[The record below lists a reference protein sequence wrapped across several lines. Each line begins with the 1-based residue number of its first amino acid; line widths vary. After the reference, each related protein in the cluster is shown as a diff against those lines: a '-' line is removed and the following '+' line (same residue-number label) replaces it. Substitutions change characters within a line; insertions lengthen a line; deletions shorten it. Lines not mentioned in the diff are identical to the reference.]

1 MFASDCDISGIEG
14 GRTRLRAGE
23 TARGPR
29 LAPPR
34 RPFRCRSTVGVDLAG
49 AGGVALRRA
58 ALGLGGLRALLGL
71 AGETLGLG
79 LQLVGAV
86 VPALGLGAAGARLDA
101 ALAPGA
107 VALAARR
114 EREEHEQED
123 DDDGDDD
130 DQGGTHERLLLGRV
144 AGVYPGR
151 RGRIAPARA
160 GWRGR
165 DPRPHGGHPCRHW
178 TSRPRWAGA
187 GGRSST
193 ATATRSA

>member
-58 ALGLGGLRALLGL
+58 ALRLGGLRALLGLAGRRALLGL

-107 VALAARR
+107 VAL
-114 EREEHEQED
+114 
-123 DDDGDDD
+123 
-130 DQGGTHERLLLGRV
+130 
-144 AGVYPGR
+144 
-151 RGRIAPARA
+151 
-160 GWRGR
+160 
-165 DPRPHGGHPCRHW
+165 
-178 TSRPRWAGA
+178 
-187 GGRSST
+187 
-193 ATATRSA
+193 